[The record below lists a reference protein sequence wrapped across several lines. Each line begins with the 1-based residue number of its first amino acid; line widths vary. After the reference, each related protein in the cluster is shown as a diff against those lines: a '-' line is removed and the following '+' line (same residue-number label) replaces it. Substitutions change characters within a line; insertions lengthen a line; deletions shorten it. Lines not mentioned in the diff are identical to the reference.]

1 MKTLS
6 VSELNAYIKMM
17 FDATPV
23 MHGITVRGEISNF
36 TSARSGHCFFT
47 LKDEKSR
54 IGAVIFS
61 RQASMLKF
69 MPEDG
74 MKVIVLG
81 NISVYEAYGNYQI
94 YVDNIQP
101 DGIGALYVAYEQL
114 KAKLEG
120 EGLFDISRKRPLPK
134 YPSVVG
140 VVTSPDGAAVH
151 DIINIISRRYPIAK
165 ILLYP
170 SAVQGTDA
178 PKGLIEG
185 VRYFNDTKCA
195 DVVIVGRGGGS
206 LEDLWAF
213 NDERL
218 ARTIADA
225 DVPIISAVGHETDFT
240 ICDFVADLR
249 APTPSA
255 AAELAVPDSAEL
267 LERLRAFRADA
278 VSLIAHKIEKYKS
291 RLDNI
296 KNSEVLKDPV
306 SIFADKRERIAELS
320 AVIDDAVLE
329 KIVVCRQK
337 LREKS
342 AFLAGLNP
350 LSVLDRGYAAVT
362 DEAGNVVSSVKSL
375 SVGQKVNLS
384 LSDGDASVSV
394 DKITKKKR

>member
-6 VSELNAYIKMM
+6 VSELNVYIKMM

-23 MHGITVRGEISNF
+23 MRGITVRGEISNF

-74 MKVIVLG
+74 MKVIVSG

-120 EGLFDISRKRPLPK
+120 EGLFDISRKRALPK
-134 YPSVVG
+134 YPSVIG

-170 SAVQGTDA
+170 SAVQGADA

-185 VRYFNDTKCA
+185 VRYFNETKCA
-195 DVVIVGRGGGS
+195 DVVIIGRGGGS

-291 RLDNI
+291 RLDDI

-306 SIFADKRERIAELS
+306 SIFADKRAIVAEFS
-320 AVIDDAVLE
+320 ALIDDAMIE
-329 KIVVCRQK
+329 KIVSCRQK

-362 DEAGNVVSSVKSL
+362 DEAGTVVSSVKSL

-384 LSDGDASVSV
+384 LSDGDASASV
-394 DKITKKKR
+394 EKITKKKR